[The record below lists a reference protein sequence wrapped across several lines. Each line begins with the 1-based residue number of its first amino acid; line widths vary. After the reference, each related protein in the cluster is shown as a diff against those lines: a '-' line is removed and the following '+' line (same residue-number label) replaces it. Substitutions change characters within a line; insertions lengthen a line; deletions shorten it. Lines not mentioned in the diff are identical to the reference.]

1 MKVFPIYNKQEMIMN
16 FESQA
21 RGGTNQSSARLE
33 LGLDAKKALI
43 LGSKLGS
50 GSKGLGSS
58 SIQFWKFRLGPT
70 YRGGT
75 ESNFLR
81 LRLTSLIWNKA
92 RARLELDNWKLEL
105 DSVSKIWAR
114 SHPYM

>member
-1 MKVFPIYNKQEMIMN
+1 MVHRYFSSVLLLVLNTNDFFLLRTNRQRH
-16 FESQA
+16 

-58 SIQFWKFRLGPT
+58 SIQF
-70 YRGGT
+70 
-75 ESNFLR
+75 
-81 LRLTSLIWNKA
+81 
-92 RARLELDNWKLEL
+92 
-105 DSVSKIWAR
+105 
-114 SHPYM
+114 

>member
-1 MKVFPIYNKQEMIMN
+1 MGDNLEAMMTVMRFANGRG
-16 FESQA
+16 

-58 SIQFWKFRLGPT
+58 SIQF
-70 YRGGT
+70 
-75 ESNFLR
+75 
-81 LRLTSLIWNKA
+81 
-92 RARLELDNWKLEL
+92 
-105 DSVSKIWAR
+105 
-114 SHPYM
+114 

>member
-70 YRGGT
+70 YRAVGLMVRSRIDVQISGMNT
-75 ESNFLR
+75 WDIRCSKLVSEFL
-81 LRLTSLIWNKA
+81 
-92 RARLELDNWKLEL
+92 
-105 DSVSKIWAR
+105 
-114 SHPYM
+114 

>member
-1 MKVFPIYNKQEMIMN
+1 MMD
-16 FESQA
+16 SH

-33 LGLDAKKALI
+33 LKLDAQKALI

-70 YRGGT
+70 PNREQGSYVWVFAT
-75 ESNFLR
+75 YVPMSN
-81 LRLTSLIWNKA
+81 
-92 RARLELDNWKLEL
+92 
-105 DSVSKIWAR
+105 
-114 SHPYM
+114 